1 MATSSISGS
10 AGTLSSLGVGSG
22 LDAESIVK
30 QLVAL
35 ERQPISRLQDQAT
48 KIQTKIS
55 AYSQVKSLVSG
66 FQDAVRK
73 MLDPGFWSSMKAT
86 SSDTTALTVSTSTGA
101 ASGNYSVSV
110 SRLAASQSVVT
121 NAAVPSATEALGGTG
136 RLSIQLGSWSNTAEG
151 GTTFNPGSAD
161 AVSIDVAAG
170 DSLEKIRDKI
180 NQAKAGVTATIVKDA
195 NGARLVT
202 SSTQTGEANGFRITA
217 SATPAAPAEAEDGTP
232 IEPTPASG
240 IVQALAYDPAQATS
254 GTRLTQAA
262 ANAQATING
271 VDVSSASNTFS
282 DVLTGLSLTVSKVTT
297 APVTL
302 NVAQDNDAITQGFN
316 DFATAYNSLAS
327 YLKNNTKYDETSKTG
342 GTLQG
347 DSMALS
353 VLNQLRARLG
363 SSNTASGAFGTLSS
377 VGLQMSTSGTITVN
391 TAKLNSALGNLEELK
406 KFFTNTGTE
415 GGTDIGLG
423 NSLTSITRAMLDT
436 EGPISTRTEG
446 LRTTIKN
453 NEKQQARLDDRA
465 ALYEKRLRAQYT
477 ALDKAMA
484 SITQQSGYVSQAIKA
499 LSNSSS

>member
-30 QLVAL
+30 QLVAV
-35 ERQPISRLQDQAT
+35 ERQPISRLQEQAT
-48 KIQTKIS
+48 KMQTKIS

-66 FQDAVRK
+66 FQDAVSK

-86 SSDTTALTVSTSTGA
+86 SSDTTALTVSTGTGA

-136 RLSIQLGSWSNTAEG
+136 RLSIQLGSWSATAEG
-151 GTTFNPGSAD
+151 SSTFTAGSSD
-161 AVSIDVAAG
+161 AVNIDIAAG

-217 SATPAAPAEAEDGTP
+217 SATPATSEDGTP
-232 IEPTPASG
+232 AEPTPTSG
-240 IVQALAYDPAQATS
+240 IVQALAYDPAQATT

-282 DVLTGLSLTVSKVTT
+282 EVLTGLSLTVSKVTT

-302 NVAQDNDAITQGFN
+302 NVTQDNDTITKGFN

-353 VLNQLRARLG
+353 VLNQLRACLG
-363 SSNTASGAFGTLSS
+363 SSNTASSAFGTLSS

-391 TAKLNSALGNLEELK
+391 TSKLNSALGNLEELK

-415 GGTDIGLG
+415 GGTNVGLG